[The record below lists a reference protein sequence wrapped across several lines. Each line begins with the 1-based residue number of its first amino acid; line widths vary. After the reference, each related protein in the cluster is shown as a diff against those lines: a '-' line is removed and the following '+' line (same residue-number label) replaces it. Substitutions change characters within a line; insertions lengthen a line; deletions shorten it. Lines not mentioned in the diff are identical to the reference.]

1 MGLILHIETA
11 EEICSVCLAKNGKS
25 ISLEE
30 DTAKYSHASILT
42 ILIEKVIK
50 NAGLKSLNDLDAVAV
65 SMGPGS
71 YTGLRI
77 GTAAAKGICY
87 GLNKPLIA
95 VPTLLSMAESFIESC
110 KIKEDDLLVPC
121 IDARRMEV
129 YYSVFSSQLT
139 ETEFTKAEVINES
152 TFSNWKHSSFEV
164 HFIGSGAE
172 KISTVF
178 KSPHFKFYPKQHPS
192 AKGMVRT
199 AFDRFRNQNFE
210 NAAHF
215 EPFYLKDFVTTSKT

>member
-11 EEICSVCLAKNGKS
+11 EEICSVCLGRNGES
-25 ISLEE
+25 ISVEE
-30 DTAKYSHASILT
+30 DDAKYSHASVLT
-42 ILIEKVIK
+42 ILIERVIK

-87 GLNKPLIA
+87 ALNKPLIA
-95 VPTLLSMAESFIESC
+95 VPTLRSLAESFTERHPIL
-110 KIKEDDLLVPC
+110 KDDLIVPC

-129 YYSVFSSQLT
+129 YYSAFTSQLM
-139 ETEFTKAEVINES
+139 ETELTKAEVIDKS
-152 TFSNWKHSSFEV
+152 TFSNWCDSHFDIY
-164 HFIGSGAE
+164 FIGSGAE
-172 KISTVF
+172 KISTVY
-178 KSPHFKFYPKQHPS
+178 SCPNFKFFPKHHPS
-192 AKGMVRT
+192 AKGMLKT
-199 AFDRFRNQNFE
+199 ALEKFRNQAFE

-215 EPFYLKDFVTTSKT
+215 EPFYLKDFVSTSKT